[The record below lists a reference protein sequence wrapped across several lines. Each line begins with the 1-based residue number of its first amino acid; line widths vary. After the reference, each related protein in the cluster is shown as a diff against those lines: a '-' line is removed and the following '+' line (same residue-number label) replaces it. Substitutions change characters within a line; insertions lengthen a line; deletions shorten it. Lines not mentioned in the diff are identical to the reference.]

1 MTTQLDEF
9 SLNLPIT
16 QTPSTSI
23 GDDYAMDPSYA
34 DQAAAVMSS
43 PSAPETSVVIGD
55 PSTAVDSSMVS
66 VFANTISPVTYGQD
80 SNGIACFDVVFSVGV
95 TCEDGSC
102 KTYQVVKRIGIDKS
116 KIASDAMNT
125 APVSIV
131 EAKKEVETKKPQ
143 VNESA
148 KRARQLAGLE

>member
-55 PSTAVDSSMVS
+55 PATAVDSRMVS
-66 VFANTISPVTYGQD
+66 VFANNISPVSYGQEGD
-80 SNGIACFDVVFSVGV
+80 GIAFTGSIQEYVKGFHGEDVEQRIENPPQIDYGV
-95 TCEDGSC
+95 ANPRD
-102 KTYQVVKRIGIDKS
+102 VKI
-116 KIASDAMNT
+116 
-125 APVSIV
+125 
-131 EAKKEVETKKPQ
+131 
-143 VNESA
+143 
-148 KRARQLAGLE
+148 LA